1 MGGGKA
7 ARRGLLFASLVF
19 AAAISSVSAAVTTP
33 SPKKAKASDA
43 SSAVFPIHGDV
54 YPHGLYYVEMN
65 IGDPPKPYFLDVD
78 TGSDLTWIQCDA
90 PCVRCSKGPH
100 PWYRPKRTN
109 LVPCRNP
116 LCAALHSGTA
126 QDQNCGQCD
135 YEIEYA
141 DRGSSLGVLVADAF
155 SLGRTLARPILAF
168 GCGYNQQLTSPNI
181 PALTD
186 GVLGLGT
193 GKVSVLSQL
202 SDRGATKNVVGHC
215 FSAKGGGYL
224 FFGDDLVPSS
234 RMTWAPMSRIGSRNY
249 YSLGSANLQWG
260 TRSLGVNQK
269 EVVLDTGSTYTYF
282 GFQPYQALLSAVKSD
297 LSKTPLKEVF
307 DDPSLAVC
315 WRGQKPFKSV
325 NDVKQYFKTLALSFA
340 NAKRTLLEVPP
351 ENYLIITKHGNACL
365 GILNGTEV
373 GLGNLNVIGDIS
385 LQDLM
390 VVYDNERQQI
400 GWVRAACDWPPK
412 SGTSSS
418 P

>member
-90 PCVRCSKGPH
+90 PCVRCPKGPH

-109 LVPCRNP
+109 LVPCKNP
-116 LCAALHSGTA
+116 SAPPSTPAPRLLPRIRTAANVTTRSNTQTAAPPSASSSPTPSPSAAPSPAPSSPSG
-126 QDQNCGQCD
+126 QQPH
-135 YEIEYA
+135 
-141 DRGSSLGVLVADAF
+141 
-155 SLGRTLARPILAF
+155 PIVSIKLQSF
-168 GCGYNQQLTSPNI
+168 QSVDCSVTCHGDMSRCGYNQQLTSPNI

-315 WRGQKPFKSV
+315 
-325 NDVKQYFKTLALSFA
+325 
-340 NAKRTLLEVPP
+340 
-351 ENYLIITKHGNACL
+351 
-365 GILNGTEV
+365 
-373 GLGNLNVIGDIS
+373 
-385 LQDLM
+385 
-390 VVYDNERQQI
+390 
-400 GWVRAACDWPPK
+400 
-412 SGTSSS
+412 
-418 P
+418 